1 MCVCV
6 NRKQGG
12 QYSDRIKTKARSHI
26 TFLSGLNAF
35 LSAWSSCGPTSPL
48 TPLPSL
54 EFIWANLPSS
64 TTLFTNVLF
73 YRYEGPD
80 GFCFDTNCAD
90 PPLVTNPQ
98 SPEYNVLERVRV
110 LMEYL
115 DEQVI

>member
-6 NRKQGG
+6 CVCVQTGNRGVSTQTVSKQ
-12 QYSDRIKTKARSHI
+12 KARSHPLW
-26 TFLSGLNAF
+26 TERLSF
-35 LSAWSSCGPTSPL
+35 
-48 TPLPSL
+48 SL

-64 TTLFTNVLF
+64 TNLFTNVLF